1 MERTEEQQEA
11 IDLRIATSKL
21 RRSVEL
27 SLVSKTQVMVVTVN
41 SDKPKLAATIA
52 NALAEEYIDNYFQ
65 SLKHKTFYLIH
76 KYDHVIL
83 FKISDKNIIN
93 KKTTKGD
100 KSKFPNIGIYL
111 LTIFRIGS

>member
-1 MERTEEQQEA
+1 
-11 IDLRIATSKL
+11 
-21 RRSVEL
+21 
-27 SLVSKTQVMVVTVN
+27 TV
-41 SDKPKLAATIA
+41 
-52 NALAEEYIDNYFQ
+52 YF
-65 SLKHKTFYLIH
+65 I
-76 KYDHVIL
+76 KYDHVTIL